1 MSYAMFLPEYS
12 EMLTPDDIRHVLKVG
27 RNTVYDSLK
36 SGKLK
41 SYMIAGKY
49 RIPKIFL
56 WEFLYPGRK
65 FSDYGQSSDDPA
77 NKADDERK
85 DDQ

>member
-36 SGKLK
+36 SGKNH
-41 SYMIAGKY
+41 I
-49 RIPKIFL
+49 
-56 WEFLYPGRK
+56 
-65 FSDYGQSSDDPA
+65 
-77 NKADDERK
+77 
-85 DDQ
+85 

>member
-1 MSYAMFLPEYS
+1 MNYALFLPEYS
-12 EMLTPDDIRHVLKVG
+12 EMLTPDDIRHVLRVG

-56 WEFLYPGRK
+56 WEFLYPGK
-65 FSDYGQSSDDPA
+65 KYSDYYQSSDD
-77 NKADDERK
+77 NEGEDTDDRK
-85 DDQ
+85 DEL